1 MTNAAIAGKPV
12 VYIPGSVLNL
22 RSKFKE
28 KGLCDGPTFS
38 TGIACV
44 YRCSFCYVESY
55 QTMNPQVQQA
65 MSDTSKA
72 FQDLVIRRS
81 SALAKLRESLTQ
93 TNGKPKFAGGV
104 KKVIYASP
112 LVDVAANID
121 LAKETIECCKII
133 FELTNWDVRLL
144 SKSNL
149 LPYIAKGLPSEFKKR
164 VIFGV
169 STGTFDDKLALAFE
183 QGTAL
188 VSKRL
193 ESLYWLQDNGFRT
206 FGMICPSLPQ
216 DDYEGFAQEAI
227 SKIREPYCEN
237 TWAEVLNVRG
247 DSMTRTCVSLE
258 AAGYGRAAGYIRAVS
273 ADATAWE
280 EYARSTFLAQSKLFP
295 KGKLSFLQY
304 INPINQAWWKE
315 QIPNGAVLLGD
326 LADKLRKTGWKTL

>member
-1 MTNAAIAGKPV
+1 MSNETIAGKPV
-12 VYIPGSVLNL
+12 VYIPGGVLNL

-65 MSDTSKA
+65 ISDTGSA
-72 FQDLVIRRS
+72 FQDLVIRRPN
-81 SALAKLRESLTQ
+81 AAEKLREALTQ
-93 TNGKPKFAGGV
+93 PNGKPKFAGGP

-112 LVDVAANID
+112 LVDVAANIE
-121 LAKETIECCKII
+121 LAKETLACCKVI
-133 FELTNWDVRLL
+133 FELTNWDIRLL

-149 LPYIAKGLPSEFKKR
+149 LPFIAKGLTAEFKKR

-169 STGTFDDKLALAFE
+169 STGTFDDKLTLAFE

-216 DDYEGFAQEAI
+216 EDYDAFAQEARV
-227 SKIREPYCEN
+227 KIREQFCEN

-247 DSMTRTCVSLE
+247 ESMIRTCSSLE
-258 AAGYGRAAGYIRAVS
+258 AAGYGREAGYIRGVS
-273 ADATAWE
+273 ADLDSWE
-280 EYARSTFLAQSKLFP
+280 QYARNTFLAQAKVFP

-304 INPINQAWWKE
+304 INPANQAWWKE
-315 QIPNGAVLLGD
+315 QIPNGAVLLGE
-326 LADKLRKTGWKTL
+326 LADKLRKTEWKTL